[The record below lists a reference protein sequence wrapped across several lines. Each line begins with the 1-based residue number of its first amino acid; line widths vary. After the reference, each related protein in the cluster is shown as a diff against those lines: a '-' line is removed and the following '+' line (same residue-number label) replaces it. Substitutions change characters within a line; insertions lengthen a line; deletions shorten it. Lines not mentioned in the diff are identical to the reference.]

1 VLGLW
6 WEKEKEGA
14 YIDASRQVVPV
25 TSLPETTCC
34 GRAAVR
40 PDARLATR
48 RVVKYILL
56 LKSS

>member
-1 VLGLW
+1 LW